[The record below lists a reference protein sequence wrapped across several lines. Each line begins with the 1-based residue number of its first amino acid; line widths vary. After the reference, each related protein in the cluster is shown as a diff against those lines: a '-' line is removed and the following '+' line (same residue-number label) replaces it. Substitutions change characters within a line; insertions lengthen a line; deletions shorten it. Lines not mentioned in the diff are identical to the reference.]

1 MFSFLEQ
8 LKTIKFCC
16 STAEPSA
23 KYDFNKK
30 ERTISTK
37 NIKVLEKYAQGAAAR
52 NYTKKMKFEMV
63 KEISDM

>member
-1 MFSFLEQ
+1 MISFLES
-8 LKTIKFCC
+8 LKSIKFCC
-16 STAEPSA
+16 STMEPSA
-23 KYDFNKK
+23 KYDFDKK

-63 KEISDM
+63 REIADL

>member
-1 MFSFLEQ
+1 M
-8 LKTIKFCC
+8 
-16 STAEPSA
+16 EPSA
-23 KYDFNKK
+23 KYDFDKK

-63 KEISDM
+63 KEIADL